1 MAYSMPGFPVL
12 HCLPEFAQTHVHPL
26 LPSDFPSIRVFSSE
40 SALRIRWPKY
50 WSLSFSIHPSN
61 EYPGLISFRIDWFD
75 LQGTL
80 KSLLSTTIQK
90 HQFFSTQ
97 PSAVQETRVQFL
109 GWKDP
114 LEKERATHS
123 SILAWRSPWSEKPG
137 RLQSMGS
144 VEYNTT

>member
-1 MAYSMPGFPVL
+1 MPGFPVL

-114 LEKERATHS
+114 LEKEMATLS
-123 SILAWRSPWSEKPG
+123 SVLAWKIPWEVSLVGYSLWNCKE
-137 RLQSMGS
+137 SD
-144 VEYNTT
+144 TTE

>member
-1 MAYSMPGFPVL
+1 MSPSSPPALNLFQHQCLFQCVGSSHQVAKVL
-12 HCLPEFAQTHVHPL
+12 EPQLN
-26 LPSDFPSIRVFSSE
+26 
-40 SALRIRWPKY
+40 
-50 WSLSFSIHPSN
+50 IHPSN

-75 LQGTL
+75 LLAVQGTL

-90 HQFFSTQ
+90 HQFFSIQ
-97 PSAVQETRVQFL
+97 LSAVQETQVQFL